1 MQYPVL
7 NTSSIAANISETKA
21 KIPLLIKG
29 NWHVPGYGV
38 MKVTDSYINTL
49 KENYK
54 SNVLGF
60 KPYATLG
67 HPTDSPDPASI
78 DGQRKR
84 GDLEDIIVENDIVY
98 GVYDINL
105 ETYNLIK
112 NGDYEY
118 SSPEIQ
124 QNFKDKVTGKSMGP
138 TLLRTA
144 LTNAPFMPFNE
155 NKIVAL
161 SSNAD
166 DSNHDTISPICIKLS
181 TVINTINDTVVNTP
195 IINNTD
201 TTDNNDKI
209 VNTVSIVEIEET
221 IKEQTNIEQE
231 QHINMSTTESEVKA
245 IPEVTAPSF
254 DIEAILSKVL
264 ATQTEAFTNTVSGLT
279 AKFDES
285 VSAIA
290 AKTSETVFAMTSKME
305 AMQAQVATVLSKAED
320 FDKTAQYVTTLSSSD
335 RARQLNA
342 KLNGLFQAGVT
353 PAAITLTKSLIENEG
368 NSVIKLSVSGKDT
381 DVAYEDALIQ
391 LVKLS
396 SNAVTTEAQIG
407 SLNSPAPTSYL
418 NDVIAANK
426 AKQAAKQAK

>member
-7 NTSSIAANISETKA
+7 NTNSIAANISETKA

-38 MKVTDSYINTL
+38 MKVTDSYIDTL

-60 KPYATLG
+60 TPYATLG

-84 GDLEDIIVENDIVY
+84 GDLEDIIVEDDIVY
-98 GVYDINL
+98 GVYNINL

-155 NKIVAL
+155 NKIVTL
-161 SSNAD
+161 SQNGNESEQLE
-166 DSNHDTISPICIKLS
+166 SPICIKLS
-181 TVINTINDTVVNTP
+181 TIINTITDD
-195 IINNTD
+195 IIDNNT
-201 TTDNNDKI
+201 N
-209 VNTVSIVEIEET
+209 
-221 IKEQTNIEQE
+221 KELKIEQE
-231 QHINMSTTESEVKA
+231 SYINMSTNTTITPEVVA
-245 IPEVTAPSF
+245 PVVTIPEVKQTAPI
-254 DIEAILSKVL
+254 DIEAILAKVL
-264 ATQTEAFTNTVSGLT
+264 SSQTESFTNSINAIT

-285 VSAIA
+285 VNAVT
-290 AKTSETVFAMTSKME
+290 AKTSETISAMNSQLE
-305 AMQAQVATVLSKAED
+305 ALAGQVATVLTKADE
-320 FDKTAQYVTTLSSSD
+320 FDKTAQYVTNLSSSD
-335 RARQLNA
+335 KARQLNV
-342 KLNGLFQAGVT
+342 KLKGLFDAGVT
-353 PAAITLTKSLIENEG
+353 PAAIQLTQKLAQNEG
-368 NSVIKLSVSGKDT
+368 NSVVKLSVSGKDT
-381 DVAYEDALIQ
+381 DVLFEDALIE

-396 SNAVTTEAQIG
+396 SKVVSEVQEG
-407 SLNSPAPTSYL
+407 SLQTPAPTSYL

-426 AKQAAKQAK
+426 AKIAAKQAK

>member
-7 NTSSIAANISETKA
+7 NTNSIAANISETKA

-38 MKVTDSYINTL
+38 MKVTDSYIDTL

-60 KPYATLG
+60 TPYATLG

-84 GDLEDIIVENDIVY
+84 GDLEDIIVEGDIVY

-144 LTNAPFMPFNE
+144 LTNAPFMPFND

-161 SSNAD
+161 SQNGN
-166 DSNHDTISPICIKLS
+166 DSEQLESPICIKLS
-181 TVINTINDTVVNTP
+181 TIINTITDDIVD
-195 IINNTD
+195 INNT
-201 TTDNNDKI
+201 N
-209 VNTVSIVEIEET
+209 
-221 IKEQTNIEQE
+221 KELNVEQE
-231 QHINMSTTESEVKA
+231 PDINMSTNTPITPEVVAPVVTISPEVKA
-245 IPEVTAPSF
+245 TAPI
-254 DIEAILSKVL
+254 DIEAILAKVL
-264 ATQTEAFTNTVSGLT
+264 SSQTESFTNSINAIT

-285 VSAIA
+285 VNAVT
-290 AKTSETVFAMTSKME
+290 AKTSETISAMNSQLE
-305 AMQAQVATVLSKAED
+305 ALAGQVATVLTKADE
-320 FDKTAQYVTTLSSSD
+320 FDKTAQYVTNLSSSD
-335 RARQLNA
+335 KTRQLNV
-342 KLNGLFQAGVT
+342 KLKGLFDAGVT
-353 PAAITLTKSLIENEG
+353 PAAIQLAQKLAQNEG
-368 NSVIKLSVSGKDT
+368 NSVVKLSVSGKDT
-381 DVAYEDALIQ
+381 DVLFEDALIE

-396 SNAVTTEAQIG
+396 SNVVSEAQIG
-407 SLNSPAPTSYL
+407 SLTTPALTSYL

-426 AKQAAKQAK
+426 AKIAAKQTK

>member
-7 NTSSIAANISETKA
+7 NTNSIAANISETKA

-38 MKVTDSYINTL
+38 MKVTDSYIDTL

-60 KPYATLG
+60 TPYATLG

-84 GDLEDIIVENDIVY
+84 GDLEDIVVEGDIVY

-144 LTNAPFMPFNE
+144 LTNAPFMPFND

-161 SSNAD
+161 STNSD
-166 DSNHDTISPICIKLS
+166 EQLESPICIKLS
-181 TVINTINDTVVNTP
+181 TIINTITDD
-195 IINNTD
+195 IIDNNT
-201 TTDNNDKI
+201 N
-209 VNTVSIVEIEET
+209 
-221 IKEQTNIEQE
+221 KELKIEQE
-231 QHINMSTTESEVKA
+231 PDINMSTNTPITPEVVAPVVTISPEVKA
-245 IPEVTAPSF
+245 TAPI
-254 DIEAILSKVL
+254 DIEAILAKVL
-264 ATQTEAFTNTVSGLT
+264 SSQTESFTNSINAIT

-285 VSAIA
+285 VNAVT
-290 AKTSETVFAMTSKME
+290 AKTSETISAMNSQLE
-305 AMQAQVATVLSKAED
+305 ALAGQVATVLTKADE
-320 FDKTAQYVTTLSSSD
+320 FDKTAQFVTNLSSSD
-335 RARQLNA
+335 KARQLNV
-342 KLNGLFQAGVT
+342 KLNKLFDAGIT
-353 PAAITLTKSLIENEG
+353 PAAIKLVEKLSQNEG

-381 DVAYEDALIQ
+381 DVAFEDALIQ

-396 SNAVTTEAQIG
+396 SNVVSETQEGTLTI
-407 SLNSPAPTSYL
+407 PAPTSYL

-426 AKQAAKQAK
+426 AKVAAKQAK

>member
-1 MQYPVL
+1 MNYPVL
-7 NTSSIAANISETKA
+7 NTDSIAANISETKA

-38 MKVTDSYINTL
+38 MKVTDSYIDTL

-60 KPYATLG
+60 TPYATLG

-84 GDLEDIIVENDIVY
+84 GDLEDIVVEDDIVY
-98 GVYDINL
+98 GVYNINL

-124 QNFKDKVTGKSMGP
+124 QNFKDKVTGKLVGP

-144 LTNAPFMPFNE
+144 LTNAPFMPFND

-161 SSNAD
+161 SQNGN
-166 DSNHDTISPICIKLS
+166 DSEQLESPICIKLS
-181 TVINTINDTVVNTP
+181 TIINTI
-195 IINNTD
+195 TD
-201 TTDNNDKI
+201 DIVDNN
-209 VNTVSIVEIEET
+209 NNSN
-221 IKEQTNIEQE
+221 KESNIEQE
-231 QHINMSTTESEVKA
+231 LNINMSTNTTPNVTEVVSTTTPEVKQA
-245 IPEVTAPSF
+245 AP
-254 DIEAILSKVL
+254 DIEAILARVL
-264 ATQTEAFTNTVSGLT
+264 ASQTESFTNSINAIT

-285 VSAIA
+285 VNAVTT
-290 AKTSETVFAMTSKME
+290 KTSETISAMNSQLE
-305 AMQAQVATVLSKAED
+305 ALAGQVATVLTKADE
-320 FDKTAQYVTTLSSSD
+320 FDKTAQYVTNLSSSD
-335 RARQLNA
+335 KARQLNA
-342 KLNGLFQAGVT
+342 KLKGLFDVGVT
-353 PAAITLTKSLIENEG
+353 PAAIQLAQKLAQNEG
-368 NSVIKLSVSGKDT
+368 NSVVKLSVSGKDT
-381 DVAYEDALIQ
+381 DVLFEDALIE

-396 SNAVTTEAQIG
+396 SNVVSEVQTG
-407 SLNSPAPTSYL
+407 SLTTPAPTSYL

-426 AKQAAKQAK
+426 AKIAAKQTK

>member
-7 NTSSIAANISETKA
+7 NTNSIAANISETKA

-38 MKVTDSYINTL
+38 MKVTDSYIDTL

-60 KPYATLG
+60 TPYATLG

-84 GDLEDIIVENDIVY
+84 GDLEDIIVEGDIVY
-98 GVYDINL
+98 GVYDINK

-124 QNFKDKVTGKSMGP
+124 QNFKDKVTGKSVGP

-144 LTNAPFMPFNE
+144 LTNAPFMPFND

-161 SSNAD
+161 STNSD
-166 DSNHDTISPICIKLS
+166 EQLESPICIKLS
-181 TVINTINDTVVNTP
+181 TIINTITDD
-195 IINNTD
+195 IIDINNT
-201 TTDNNDKI
+201 N
-209 VNTVSIVEIEET
+209 
-221 IKEQTNIEQE
+221 KELNIEQE
-231 QHINMSTTESEVKA
+231 SHINMSTNINNITPEAVAPVVTTSPEVKQA
-245 IPEVTAPSF
+245 ASI
-254 DIEAILSKVL
+254 DIEAILAKVL
-264 ATQTEAFTNTVSGLT
+264 SSQTESFTNSINAIT

-285 VSAIA
+285 VNAVT
-290 AKTSETVFAMTSKME
+290 AKTSETISAMNSQLE
-305 AMQAQVATVLSKAED
+305 ALAGQVATVLTKADE
-320 FDKTAQYVTTLSSSD
+320 FDKTAQYVTNLSSSD
-335 RARQLNA
+335 KARQLNV
-342 KLNGLFQAGVT
+342 KLKGLFDAGVT
-353 PAAITLTKSLIENEG
+353 PAAIQLAQKLAQNES
-368 NSVIKLSVSGKDT
+368 NSVVKLSVSGKDT
-381 DVAYEDALIQ
+381 DVLFEDALIE

-396 SNAVTTEAQIG
+396 SNVVSEVQTG
-407 SLNSPAPTSYL
+407 SLTTPAPTSYL

-426 AKQAAKQAK
+426 AKIAAKQAK

>member
-7 NTSSIAANISETKA
+7 NTNSIAANISETKA

-38 MKVTDSYINTL
+38 MKVTDSYIDTL

-60 KPYATLG
+60 TPYATLG

-84 GDLEDIIVENDIVY
+84 GDLEDIIVEGDIVY

-144 LTNAPFMPFNE
+144 LTNAPFMPFND

-161 SSNAD
+161 SQNGN
-166 DSNHDTISPICIKLS
+166 DSEQLESPICIKLS
-181 TVINTINDTVVNTP
+181 TIINTITDDIVD
-195 IINNTD
+195 INNT
-201 TTDNNDKI
+201 N
-209 VNTVSIVEIEET
+209 
-221 IKEQTNIEQE
+221 KELKIEQE
-231 QHINMSTTESEVKA
+231 PDINMSTNTPITPEVVAPVVTISPEVKA
-245 IPEVTAPSF
+245 TAPI
-254 DIEAILSKVL
+254 DIEAILAKVL
-264 ATQTEAFTNTVSGLT
+264 SSQTESFTNSINAIT

-285 VSAIA
+285 VNAVT
-290 AKTSETVFAMTSKME
+290 AKTSETISAMNSQLE
-305 AMQAQVATVLSKAED
+305 ALAGQVATVLTKADE
-320 FDKTAQYVTTLSSSD
+320 FDKTAQYVTNLSSSD
-335 RARQLNA
+335 KARQLNA
-342 KLNGLFQAGVT
+342 KLKTLFDAGVT
-353 PAAITLTKSLIENEG
+353 PAAIQLAQKLAQNEG
-368 NSVIKLSVSGKDT
+368 NSVVKLSVSGKDT
-381 DVAYEDALIQ
+381 DVLFEDALIE

-396 SNAVTTEAQIG
+396 SNVVSEVQTG
-407 SLNSPAPTSYL
+407 SLTTPAPTSYL

-426 AKQAAKQAK
+426 AKIAAKQAK

>member
-7 NTSSIAANISETKA
+7 NTNSIAANISETKA

-38 MKVTDSYINTL
+38 MKVTDSYIDTL

-84 GDLEDIIVENDIVY
+84 GDLEDIIVEDNIVY
-98 GVYDINL
+98 GVYDINE

-118 SSPEIQ
+118 SSPEIS
-124 QNFKDKVTGKSMGP
+124 QNFRDKVSGKLLGP

-155 NKIVAL
+155 NKSVLL
-161 SSNAD
+161 SSNVIN
-166 DSNHDTISPICIKLS
+166 DSTNNDIISPICIKLS
-181 TVINTINDTVVNTP
+181 TTITS
-195 IINNTD
+195 
-201 TTDNNDKI
+201 NNDDI
-209 VNTVSIVEIEET
+209 VNTVSIIDT
-221 IKEQTNIEQE
+221 NDNKATLKEQLNKEQD
-231 QHINMSTTESEVKA
+231 INMSTTEPEVKVT
-245 IPEVTAPSF
+245 PEAVSAPSI
-254 DIEAILSKVL
+254 DIEAILAKVL
-264 ATQTEAFTNTVSGLT
+264 ASQTEAFTNTVNGIT

-285 VSAIA
+285 VSAIT
-290 AKTSETVFAMTSKME
+290 AKTSETVAALTTELNSIKG
-305 AMQAQVATVLSKAED
+305 QVATVLTKAED
-320 FDKTAQYVTTLSSSD
+320 FDKTAQYVTNLSSSD
-335 RARQLNA
+335 RARQLNS

-353 PAAITLTKSLIENEG
+353 PAAIQLTKSLIENEG
-368 NSVIKLSVSGKDT
+368 NSIVKLSVSGKDT
-381 DVAYEDALIQ
+381 DVTFEDALIQ

-396 SNAVTTEAQIG
+396 SNVVNEAQEG
-407 SLNSPAPTSYL
+407 SLTTAVKTSYL
-418 NDVIAANK
+418 DQVIEANKVKIAAKK
-426 AKQAAKQAK
+426 AK